1 MVWVLV
7 YIIIYALV
15 AGWLYDYDNDE
26 MWFVVALFWPFVPFV
41 AIVLLIAWIG
51 YKANKFLSR

>member
-1 MVWVLV
+1 MVWVSI

-15 AGWLYDYDNDE
+15 AGWLYGYDNDE
-26 MWFVVALFWPFVPFV
+26 TWFVVALFWPFVPFV